1 MDEERKENIP
11 EAEASA
17 EQENEAEQEAAAEQD
32 ASAEPDNSAGDD
44 PEAKKPKPDIFAQL
58 FDFFDMLCV
67 ALTIVILMFSFIGR
81 HSPVNGTSMYPTL
94 DEGDLM
100 IVTSLP
106 YTPKRGDIVVFQN
119 PGLYERPFIKRVI
132 AVEGDTLDIDFDTW
146 SVYVNGEKLDES
158 YINYEA
164 GTTMRGKGGFE
175 FPMTLPEGY
184 CWCMGDNRN
193 NSTDSRVI
201 GPIDNRFILGQAV
214 CRIWPLGK

>member
-11 EAEASA
+11 EAETET
-17 EQENEAEQEAAAEQD
+17 EQENEAEQEAAAQQD
-32 ASAEPDNSAGDD
+32 ASAEPDASAGDD
-44 PEAKKPKPDIFAQL
+44 PETKKPKPDIFAQL